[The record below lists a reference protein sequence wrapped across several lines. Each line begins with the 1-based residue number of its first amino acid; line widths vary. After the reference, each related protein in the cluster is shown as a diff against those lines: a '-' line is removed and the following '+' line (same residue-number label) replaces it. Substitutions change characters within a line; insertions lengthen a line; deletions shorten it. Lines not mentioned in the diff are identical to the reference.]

1 MNTAQLN
8 SLSYRVIGAAIAVH
22 RELGP
27 GLEELDYELALNAE
41 LAAAEIVHICQQSLP
56 IVYKGVRLDA
66 GYRIDVLVNNSLVV
80 ELKSVEA
87 MHPIHEAQLLTYLRL
102 SQRKLG
108 LLINFDVPVLK
119 DGIRRRVMGLEEEGV
134 ESVHAALNAPQPLE
148 QPKPID
154 DVSYEVVGSAIE
166 VHRHLGPGL
175 LKSAYAECLCYE
187 LSKRGVRFERSK
199 SLILRFREVALPR
212 PAEIDLVVDTVLP
225 LTVVSVA
232 EVTPL
237 LEARM
242 IGRLKNGGWS
252 SGLLLNF
259 GEKQLSQGIRR
270 LSNPSWRRG

>member
-1 MNTAQLN
+1 MNTSQLN

-27 GLEELDYELALNAE
+27 GLEELDYELALSAE
-41 LAAAEIVHICQQSLP
+41 LTAAEIVHACQQSLP
-56 IVYKGVRLDA
+56 IVYKEVRLDA

-102 SQRKLG
+102 SQQKLG

-134 ESVHAALNAPQPLE
+134 EIVHAALNAPRRLE

-154 DVSYEVVGSAIE
+154 NVSHEVVGSAIE

-199 SLILRFREVALPR
+199 SLVLRFREVALPR
-212 PAEIDLVVDTVLP
+212 PAEIDLVVDAVLP

-270 LSNPSWRRG
+270 LSNPSWRRS